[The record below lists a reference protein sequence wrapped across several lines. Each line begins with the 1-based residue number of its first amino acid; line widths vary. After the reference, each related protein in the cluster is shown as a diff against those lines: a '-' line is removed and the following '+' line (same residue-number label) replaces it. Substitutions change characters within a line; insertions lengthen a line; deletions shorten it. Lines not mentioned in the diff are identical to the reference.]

1 MQFEVM
7 TARPSALLD
16 DLDTALLALAPIRR
30 RILAALGEPASAAG
44 LAERLGLPRQNI
56 GYHLNALEAAGLVQL
71 AGERRK
77 RGFTERL
84 FVAAQNHV
92 FDPGLMQTPPDP
104 DAVEAQDR
112 HAADH
117 LISTA
122 SAMVRDVARMRQDA
136 AAEGSRLL
144 TLTVEADLTFAAP
157 ADFDAFTEE
166 VSAAVAALARK
177 YAAPSGRR
185 YRLTAAAHPAVAKSA
200 PARN

>member
-1 MQFEVM
+1 M

-30 RILAALGEPASAAG
+30 RILTALTEPASAAG
-44 LAERLGLPRQNI
+44 LAEQLGLRRQNI

-84 FVAAQNHV
+84 FVAARNHV
-92 FDPGLMQTPPDP
+92 FDPGIMQIPPDP

-122 SAMVRDVARMRQDA
+122 SAMVRDVARMRQAA

-144 TLTVEADLTFAAP
+144 TLTVEADVTFAAP

-185 YRLTAAAHPAVAKSA
+185 YRLTAAAHPAVVKSA

>member
-1 MQFEVM
+1 M

-16 DLDTALLALAPIRR
+16 DLDTARVALAPVRR
-30 RILAALGEPASAAG
+30 RILSALTEPASAAG
-44 LAERLGLPRQNI
+44 LSEQLGLPRQNI

-84 FVAAQNHV
+84 FVAARNHV
-92 FDPGLMQTPPDP
+92 LDPALMQAPVDP

-117 LISTA
+117 LIATA
-122 SAMVRDVARMRQDA
+122 SSLVRDVARMRQDA
-136 AAEGSRLL
+136 AAEGARLL
-144 TLTVEADLTFAAP
+144 TLTVEADVAFATP
-157 ADFDAFTEE
+157 ADFDAFTED
-166 VSAAVAALARK
+166 VAAAVADIARK

-185 YRLTAAAHPAVAKSA
+185 YRLTAVAHPATPK
-200 PARN
+200 PALSRN

>member
-1 MQFEVM
+1 MK
-7 TARPSALLD
+7 TRPSALLD
-16 DLDTALLALAPIRR
+16 DLDTALLALAPVRR
-30 RILAALGEPASAAG
+30 RILTALTEPASAAG
-44 LAERLGLPRQNI
+44 LAEQLGLPRQNI

-92 FDPGLMQTPPDP
+92 FDPAMMQAPPDP

-117 LISTA
+117 QIATA
-122 SAMVRDVARMRQDA
+122 STLVRDVARMRQ
-136 AAEGSRLL
+136 AAEAEGARLL
-144 TLTVEADLTFAAP
+144 TLTVEADVTFATP
-157 ADFDAFTEE
+157 ADFDTFTED
-166 VSAAVAALARK
+166 VSAAVAAIARR
-177 YAAPSGRR
+177 YASPAGRR
-185 YRLTAAAHPAVAKSA
+185 YRLTAVAHPAVAKPT

>member
-1 MQFEVM
+1 M

-30 RILAALGEPASAAG
+30 RILTALTEPASAAG
-44 LAERLGLPRQNI
+44 LAEKLGLPRQNI

-71 AGERRK
+71 SGERRK

-84 FVAAQNHV
+84 FVAARNHV
-92 FDPGLMQTPPDP
+92 FDPGMMQAPPDP
-104 DAVEAQDR
+104 GAVDAQDR

-117 LISTA
+117 LIATA

-144 TLTVEADLTFAAP
+144 TLTVEADVTFAAP

>member
-1 MQFEVM
+1 M
-7 TARPSALLD
+7 TVRPSALLD

-30 RILAALGEPASAAG
+30 RILTALTEPASAAG
-44 LAERLGLPRQNI
+44 LAERLDMPRQKI
-56 GYHLNALEAAGLVQL
+56 GYHLRALETAGLVHL

-84 FVAAQNHV
+84 FVAARDHV
-92 FDPGLMQTPPDP
+92 LDPALMQAPPDP
-104 DAVEAQDR
+104 EAIDAQDR

-122 SAMVRDVARMRQDA
+122 STIVRDVARMRQDA

-144 TLTVEADLTFAAP
+144 TLTVEADVTFATP

-166 VSAAVAALARK
+166 VSAAVAALARR

-185 YRLTAAAHPAVAKSA
+185 YRLTAAAHPAVRKPS

>member
-1 MQFEVM
+1 M

-30 RILAALGEPASAAG
+30 RILAALTEPASAAG
-44 LAERLGLPRQNI
+44 LAETLGMPRQKI
-56 GYHLNALEAAGLVQL
+56 GYHLRALEGAGLVQP

-84 FVAAQNHV
+84 FVAARDYV
-92 FDPGLMQTPPDP
+92 LDPALMQAPPDP

-122 SAMVRDVARMRQDA
+122 STIVRDVARMRQDA
-136 AAEGSRLL
+136 AAEGARLL
-144 TLTVEADLTFAAP
+144 TLTVEADLTFATP
-157 ADFDAFTEE
+157 ADFDAFTED
-166 VSAAVAALARK
+166 VSAALAALARR
-177 YAAPSGRR
+177 YAAPQGRR
-185 YRLTAAAHPAVAKSA
+185 YRLTAAAHPAVPK
-200 PARN
+200 PKPVRN

>member
-1 MQFEVM
+1 M

-16 DLDTALLALAPIRR
+16 DLDTALLALAPVRR
-30 RILAALGEPASAAG
+30 RILTALTEPASAAG

-84 FVAAQNHV
+84 FVAARNHV
-92 FDPGLMQTPPDP
+92 FDPGMMQAPPDP

-144 TLTVEADLTFAAP
+144 TLTVEADMTFATP

-185 YRLTAAAHPAVAKSA
+185 YRLTAVAHPAVAKSA

>member
-1 MQFEVM
+1 MQPDVM

-16 DLDTALLALAPIRR
+16 DLDTALLALAPVRR
-30 RILAALGEPASAAG
+30 RILTALTEPASAAG
-44 LAERLGLPRQNI
+44 LAEQLGLPRQNI

-84 FVAAQNHV
+84 FIAARNHV
-92 FDPGLMQTPPDP
+92 FDPGLMQSPPDP

-122 SAMVRDVARMRQDA
+122 SSMVRDVARMRQEA

-144 TLTVEADLTFAAP
+144 TLTVEADVTFATP

-185 YRLTAAAHPAVAKSA
+185 YRLTAAAHPAVVKSA

>member
-1 MQFEVM
+1 M
-7 TARPSALLD
+7 TPRPSALLD
-16 DLDTALLALAPIRR
+16 DLDTALLALAPVRR
-30 RILAALGEPASAAG
+30 RILTALTEPASAAG

-56 GYHLNALEAAGLVQL
+56 GYHLNALEAVGLVQL

-84 FVAAQNHV
+84 FIAARNHV
-92 FDPGLMQTPPDP
+92 FDPGMMQAPPDP

-117 LISTA
+117 LVSTA

-144 TLTVEADLTFAAP
+144 TLTVEADVTFAVP

-166 VSAAVAALARK
+166 VSAAVTALARK

-185 YRLTAAAHPAVAKSA
+185 YRLTAVAHPAVAKSA

>member
-1 MQFEVM
+1 M

-30 RILAALGEPASAAG
+30 RILAALTEPASAAG
-44 LAERLGLPRQNI
+44 LSEKLGLPRQNI
-56 GYHLNALEAAGLVQL
+56 GHHLRALEAAGLIQL
-71 AGERRK
+71 AEERRK

-84 FVAAQNHV
+84 FVAARSYV
-92 FDPGLMQTPPDP
+92 FDPAMMQAPPDP
-104 DAVEAQDR
+104 DAVNAQDR

-117 LISTA
+117 LISAA
-122 SAMVRDVARMRQDA
+122 STIVRDVARMRQDA

-144 TLTVEADLTFAAP
+144 TLTVEADVTFATP
-157 ADFDAFTEE
+157 ADFETFTEE

-185 YRLTAAAHPAVAKSA
+185 YRLTAAAHPATPR
-200 PARN
+200 PASSRN

>member
-1 MQFEVM
+1 M

-30 RILAALGEPASAAG
+30 RILAALTEPASAAG
-44 LAERLGLPRQNI
+44 LAKQLQMPRQKI
-56 GYHLNALEAAGLVQL
+56 GYHLRALEAAGLVQP

-84 FVAAQNHV
+84 FVAARNYV
-92 FDPGLMQTPPDP
+92 FDPALMQAPPNP
-104 DAVEAQDR
+104 DAIEAQDR

-122 SAMVRDVARMRQDA
+122 STIVRDVARMRQDA

-144 TLTVEADLTFAAP
+144 TLTVEADVTFAAP

-177 YAAPSGRR
+177 YSAASGRR
-185 YRLTAAAHPAVAKSA
+185 YRLTTLAHPALSKAT

>member
-1 MQFEVM
+1 M

-16 DLDTALLALAPIRR
+16 DLDTVLLALAPIRR
-30 RILAALGEPASAAG
+30 RILSALTEPASAAG
-44 LAERLGLPRQNI
+44 LAEQLELPRQKI
-56 GYHLNALEAAGLVQL
+56 GYHLHALEAAGLVRL

-84 FVAAQNHV
+84 FIAALNPV
-92 FDPGLMQTPPDP
+92 LDPALLQGPPDP

-117 LISTA
+117 LIATA
-122 SAMVRDVARMRQDA
+122 STLVRDVARMRQAA

-144 TLTVEADLTFAAP
+144 TLTVEADVTFATP
-157 ADFDAFTEE
+157 ADFDTFTED
-166 VSAAVAALARK
+166 VSAAVAAIARR
-177 YAAPSGRR
+177 YAAPVGRR
-185 YRLTAAAHPAVAKSA
+185 YRLTAAAHPAVAKPI

>member
-1 MQFEVM
+1 M

-30 RILAALGEPASAAG
+30 RILAALCEPASAAG
-44 LAERLGLPRQNI
+44 LAEQLDMPRQKI
-56 GYHLNALEAAGLVQL
+56 GYHLRALEGAGLVQP

-84 FVAAQNHV
+84 FVAARDHV
-92 FDPGLMQTPPDP
+92 LDPALLQAPADP

-122 SAMVRDVARMRQDA
+122 STIVRDVARMRQDA

-144 TLTVEADLTFAAP
+144 TLTVEAEVTFATP

-166 VSAAVAALARK
+166 VSAAVASLART
-177 YAAPSGRR
+177 YSAARGRR
-185 YRLTAAAHPAVAKSA
+185 YRLTAAAHPAVPRPS
-200 PARN
+200 PVRN

>member
-1 MQFEVM
+1 M

-16 DLDTALLALAPIRR
+16 DLDTALLALAPVRR
-30 RILAALGEPASAAG
+30 RILTALTEPASAAG
-44 LAERLGLPRQNI
+44 LAEQLGLPRQNI

-84 FVAAQNHV
+84 FVAARNHV
-92 FDPGLMQTPPDP
+92 FDPGLMQSPPDP

-122 SAMVRDVARMRQDA
+122 SAMVRDVARMRQEA

-144 TLTVEADLTFAAP
+144 TLTVEADVTFATP

-185 YRLTAAAHPAVAKSA
+185 YRLTAAAHPAVVKSA

>member
-1 MQFEVM
+1 M

-30 RILAALGEPASAAG
+30 RILAALTEPASAAG
-44 LAERLGLPRQNI
+44 LAEQLGMPRQKI

-71 AGERRK
+71 AEERRR

-84 FVAAQNHV
+84 FVAAQNYV
-92 FDPGLMQTPPDP
+92 LDPALMQAPVDP
-104 DAVEAQDR
+104 DAVGAQDR

-122 SAMVRDVARMRQDA
+122 STLVRDVARMREDA

-144 TLTVEADLTFAAP
+144 TLTVEADVTFATP

-177 YAAPSGRR
+177 YSAPSGRR
-185 YRLTAAAHPAVAKSA
+185 YRLTAVAHPAVPKAK

>member
-1 MQFEVM
+1 M

-30 RILAALGEPASAAG
+30 RILAALAEPASAAG
-44 LAERLGLPRQNI
+44 LADQLDMPRQKI
-56 GYHLNALEAAGLVQL
+56 GYHLRALEGAGLVQP

-84 FVAAQNHV
+84 FVAARDHV
-92 FDPGLMQTPPDP
+92 LDPALMQAPPDP

-117 LISTA
+117 LISAA
-122 SAMVRDVARMRQDA
+122 STIVRDVARMRQDA
-136 AAEGSRLL
+136 TAEGSRLL
-144 TLTVEADLTFAAP
+144 TLTVEADVVFAAP

-177 YAAPSGRR
+177 YSAPSGRR
-185 YRLTAAAHPAVAKSA
+185 YRLTAAAHPAVIKST
-200 PARN
+200 PTRN

>member
-1 MQFEVM
+1 M
-7 TARPSALLD
+7 TPRPSALLD
-16 DLDTALLALAPIRR
+16 DLDTALLALAPVRR
-30 RILAALGEPASAAG
+30 RILTALTEPASAAG

-77 RGFTERL
+77 RGVTERL
-84 FVAAQNHV
+84 FIAARNHV
-92 FDPGLMQTPPDP
+92 FDPGMMQAPPDP

-117 LISTA
+117 LVSTA

-144 TLTVEADLTFAAP
+144 TLTVEADVTFAVP

-166 VSAAVAALARK
+166 VSAAVTALARK

-185 YRLTAAAHPAVAKSA
+185 YRLTAVAHPAVAKSA

>member
-1 MQFEVM
+1 M
-7 TARPSALLD
+7 TPRPSALLD
-16 DLDTALLALAPIRR
+16 DLDTALLALAPVRR
-30 RILAALGEPASAAG
+30 RILTALTEPASAAG

-84 FVAAQNHV
+84 FIAARNHV
-92 FDPGLMQTPPDP
+92 FDPGMMQAPPDP

-144 TLTVEADLTFAAP
+144 TLTVEADVTFAVP

-185 YRLTAAAHPAVAKSA
+185 YRLTAVAHPAVAKSA

>member
-1 MQFEVM
+1 M
-7 TARPSALLD
+7 TPRPSALLD
-16 DLDTALLALAPIRR
+16 DLDTALLAMAPIRR
-30 RILAALGEPASAAG
+30 RILAALVEPASAAG
-44 LAERLGLPRQNI
+44 L
-56 GYHLNALEAAGLVQL
+56 VQP

-84 FVAAQNHV
+84 FVAARDHV
-92 FDPGLMQTPPDP
+92 LDPALMQAPPDP

-117 LISTA
+117 LIATA
-122 SAMVRDVARMRQDA
+122 STLVRDVARMRQDA

-144 TLTVEADLTFAAP
+144 TLTVEADVVFATP

-185 YRLTAAAHPAVAKSA
+185 YRLTAAAHPAVSRPA

>member
-1 MQFEVM
+1 MK
-7 TARPSALLD
+7 TRPSALLD
-16 DLDTALLALAPIRR
+16 DLDTALLALAPVRR
-30 RILAALGEPASAAG
+30 RILTALTEPASAAG
-44 LAERLGLPRQNI
+44 LSERLGLPRQNI

-92 FDPGLMQTPPDP
+92 FDPAMMQAPPDP

-117 LISTA
+117 LIATA
-122 SAMVRDVARMRQDA
+122 STLVRDVARMRQ
-136 AAEGSRLL
+136 AAEAEGARLL
-144 TLTVEADLTFAAP
+144 TLTVEADVTFAKP
-157 ADFDAFTEE
+157 ADFDTFTED
-166 VSAAVAALARK
+166 VCAAVAAIARR
-177 YAAPSGRR
+177 YASPGGRR
-185 YRLTAAAHPAVAKSA
+185 YRLTAVAHPAATKPN

>member
-1 MQFEVM
+1 MQVRAM

-30 RILAALGEPASAAG
+30 RILAALIEPASAAG
-44 LAERLGLPRQNI
+44 LSEKLGLPRQNI
-56 GYHLNALEAAGLVQL
+56 GHHLRALEAAGLIQL
-71 AGERRK
+71 AEERRK

-84 FVAAQNHV
+84 FVAARSYV
-92 FDPGLMQTPPDP
+92 FDPAMLQAPPDP

-122 SAMVRDVARMRQDA
+122 STIVRDVARMRQDA

-144 TLTVEADLTFAAP
+144 TLTVEADVTFATP

-177 YAAPSGRR
+177 YSAPSGRR
-185 YRLTAAAHPAVAKSA
+185 YRLTAAAHPATPRPA

>member
-1 MQFEVM
+1 M

-30 RILAALGEPASAAG
+30 RILAALTEPASAAG
-44 LAERLGLPRQNI
+44 LAEQLGMPRQKI

-71 AGERRK
+71 AEERPR
-77 RGFTERL
+77 RCLTERL
-84 FVAAQNHV
+84 FVAAQNYV
-92 FDPGLMQTPPDP
+92 LDPALMQAPVDP

-122 SAMVRDVARMRQDA
+122 STLVRDVARMRQDA

-144 TLTVEADLTFAAP
+144 TLTVEADVTFAAP
-157 ADFDAFTEE
+157 ADFDAFTEA
-166 VSAAVAALARK
+166 VSAAIAALARQ
-177 YAAPSGRR
+177 YSAPSGRR
-185 YRLTAAAHPAVAKSA
+185 YRLTTLAHPALSKAT

>member
-1 MQFEVM
+1 M
-7 TARPSALLD
+7 TARPPALLD

-30 RILAALGEPASAAG
+30 RILNALGEPASAAG
-44 LAERLGLPRQNI
+44 LAERLDMPRQRI
-56 GYHLNALEAAGLVQL
+56 GYHLRALEAAGLVQP

-84 FVAAQNHV
+84 FVAARDYV
-92 FDPGLMQTPPDP
+92 LDPALMQAPPDP
-104 DAVEAQDR
+104 DAIEAQDR

-122 SAMVRDVARMRQDA
+122 STIVRDVARMRQDA

-144 TLTVEADLTFAAP
+144 TLTVEADVSFATP

-166 VSAAVAALARK
+166 VSAAVTALARR
-177 YAAPSGRR
+177 YAAPAGRR
-185 YRLTAAAHPAVAKSA
+185 YRLTAAAYPAVRKPSS
-200 PARN
+200 ARN